1 MSEIMNKIMSVRKQT
16 VTVLAQCIFLCL
28 ASMVLSA
35 CGAREMFITGKQAPD
50 EFAVYT
56 RAPLSI
62 PPEYKLRVPEP
73 GLERPQ
79 EVNPSQVAQQV
90 LLGSVAKNSIFTAT
104 TGIDMLL
111 RDAGALNVDPSIRET
126 VNRETSVLA
135 EEDQTVMEMIMFWG
149 MQTEY
154 GVAVN
159 PELENKRI
167 QENQALGQPLSTGE
181 VPVIE
186 RKRKGLLEDIF

>member
-1 MSEIMNKIMSVRKQT
+1 MTMASLKLQLGAANAARPALPVL
-16 VTVLAQCIFLCL
+16 VLAAAVLL
-28 ASMVLSA
+28 AGCEETKRAL
-35 CGAREMFITGKQAPD
+35 GQTKQAPD